1 MTQAVVSGQIAAKNA
16 GTASS
21 TTQAFAGNVTAGNLI
36 FVIVAWNGTATV
48 SSVADGGLGNTYT
61 QTDAKQAW
69 GTADNVQ
76 GFYAKNINGGA
87 CTITVT
93 LSLTSVSYLEV
104 YQMEV
109 SGSDTTAP
117 LDAHN
122 TSSGTTND
130 PASGNL
136 VTGTANEMII
146 GYCANMTA
154 GAGYTSDS
162 TFDSNQLE
170 HKVVSSTGTYT
181 ATFVGDGS
189 SGWGMVA
196 ATFKAAAAAVAAHG
210 LAALGVGK

>member
-1 MTQAVVSGQIAAKNA
+1 MVQAVVSGQVAAKNA

-21 TTQAFAGNVTAGNLI
+21 TTQAFASNVTAGNLI
-36 FVIVAWNGTATV
+36 FVIVGWNGVATV
-48 SSVADGGLGNTYT
+48 SSVADGALGNTYT

-69 GTADNVQ
+69 ASADNVQ

-93 LSLTSVSYLEV
+93 LSVTSVSYLEV
-104 YQMEV
+104 YQMEI

-122 TSSGTTND
+122 TSSGTGTD

-136 VTGTANEMII
+136 VTGTANEII
-146 GYCANMTA
+146 VGYCTNRTA

-162 TFDSNQLE
+162 TFDDNQLE

-181 ATFVGDGS
+181 ATFVGNGVS
-189 SGWGMVA
+189 YGMVA
-196 ATFKAAAAAVAAHG
+196 ATFKAAAAAAAAHA
-210 LAALGVGK
+210 LSALGVGK